1 MGGVAGPMM
10 HLYGDPSLTY
20 NQIKKILSAASQG
33 EIEGTEKTDGYN
45 IYLGY
50 VNGKPRAARN
60 KGDMSKGGMD
70 FGLLAAR
77 EFKGGPAVRKVYLD
91 AFRAYGK
98 ALETLSDKELA
109 SIFGENGEI
118 FYNTEIQ
125 GPSAEQ
131 LVNYDAN
138 VVSMHFVGHKI
149 YNPETDALEVI
160 DASANSAALDRVIDR
175 FEEKL
180 QGESFS
186 VRRTAAL
193 VLNRLSDD
201 YDLNIALNKMQKAGF
216 SGSMTIEEF
225 LESKIM
231 EYLDEKLG
239 YFSDEVKQNAVD
251 RILKK
256 EGSLGIPQIAK
267 GFPAA
272 QRSIISTVI
281 KYGPALKKKY
291 IFPIEDA
298 IHDFSV
304 ELLRGLHSAY
314 ILDNDAEV
322 TRLKNEVAEAIK
334 TIQAYTGPGAEEAH
348 EMLYQQLKKLK
359 HHGNINT
366 AVEGFVF
373 QIGDQVYKFTGNFAP
388 ANQLLG
394 LFKYGKGQK
403 IPPIQRQ
410 SLNEDETYFDH
421 PSAEEVGPVTNEP
434 SNPEDKKFLVLIPG
448 GFKPPHLGHYN
459 LVKSYLDHP
468 SVERV
473 AIVIGDLERTDSSG
487 QVSIGFDEAVR
498 TWKEYGIAEGPN
510 VTFVRAR
517 KRLNKQ
523 GQDYENPMAD
533 AYDIVQEI
541 QPSELKAGNMVIA
554 LGAST
559 KGGDYERAVKFAKS
573 HQPGSKYYRDGLT
586 VTEPPVKVRAEDY
599 TYPAGSKHAGEPIS
613 ATHMRDAIA
622 QNDLEEFKYHMP
634 PQILK
639 SKSDKNLQNLLDT
652 LAGRESFEKHDDPNY
667 DEDTSATPPL
677 NPSAIYNI
685 AEGLDLYHLLEK
697 VVEDD
702 LDVEEAL
709 EEISSMAGGSVEI
722 GVGAGKR
729 DNKKKQ
735 PTIFRENEDEAD
747 IESVKKLIVDFLRE
761 KGPSS
766 YNRISHRLNPKP
778 GPHRQLPELDAALVQ
793 LTDPERDNRVRSYYK
808 SSYAGSIYYLVPEQ
822 QHMVPGADPQA
833 SFLQEN
839 EGVEAM
845 EELIIDYLEE
855 HGPSRIRD
863 MRRSLQPMETHPG
876 SWISAFADL
885 KKSGLADF
893 YYEPNGPTYWYL
905 VDKHH
910 NEVPGSDPQQTLPL
924 QEVEFGGVEYDPEK
938 YPDDM
943 TEEDIVNYLQE
954 NGPSKEYD
962 IYLSHFRRPP
972 NASSRTRAL
981 ANINRFL
988 RPAYESK
995 RTGRIDFHSAGEESP
1010 LDREYGHMGKFW
1022 YLVPEHQHL
1031 VPGSSGQTVMF
1042 EENGGV
1048 SRDQLEALKMQ
1059 IIYYLLAWGPKQDKD
1074 IIQYITK
1081 QARGGHWE
1089 HISEDELRKSV
1100 FASFSELKREG
1111 KLAWRREVG
1120 SHGVKTNW
1128 WYLIPQH
1135 SDLLTQTGEQEE
1147 MFFQEDKGV
1156 RGLPGSN
1163 NPSARDADD
1172 RTNEEDPETG
1182 KTGNVGPKYKIARE
1196 QSEVDEVVNYLL
1208 DVGVFTG

>member
-50 VNGKPRAARN
+50 VNGTPRAARN

-77 EFKGGPAVRKVYLD
+77 EFKGGPQVRKVYLD
-91 AFRAYGK
+91 AFRAYSK
-98 ALETLSDKELA
+98 ALETLSDKELTA
-109 SIFGENGEI
+109 IFGENGEI

-138 VVSMHFVGHKI
+138 VVSLHFVGHKI

-175 FEEKL
+175 FEETL

-193 VLNRLSDD
+193 TLNRLSDD

-267 GFPAA
+267 GFPPA
-272 QRSIISTVI
+272 QRSTISTVI

-304 ELLRGLHSAY
+304 ELLRGLQSAY
-314 ILDNDAEV
+314 ILNNDAEV

-334 TIQAYTGPGAEEAH
+334 IIQAYTGPGADEAH
-348 EMLYQQLKKLK
+348 EILYQQLKKLK

-394 LFKYGKGQK
+394 LFKYGKGEK
-403 IPPIQRQ
+403 IPPLQKQ
-410 SLNEDETYFDH
+410 SLNEAETYFDH

-487 QVSIGFDEAVR
+487 QISIGFDEAVR

-510 VTFVRAR
+510 VTFIRAR

-523 GQDYENPMAD
+523 GQNYENPMAD

-541 QPSELKAGNMVIA
+541 EPSELKAGNMVVA

-573 HQPGSKYYRDGLT
+573 HQPGSRYYRDDLA
-586 VTEPPVKVRAEDY
+586 VTEPPVKVRAEDNV
-599 TYPAGSKHAGEPIS
+599 YPAGSKHAGAPIS
-613 ATHMRDAIA
+613 ATHMREAIA

-652 LAGRESFEKHDDPNY
+652 LAGREAYEKHEVADY
-667 DEDTSATPPL
+667 DEDTTATPPL

-685 AEGLDLYHLLEK
+685 AEGLDLYRLLEK

-702 LDVEEAL
+702 LDVEKAL
-709 EEISSMAGGSVEI
+709 EEISSMAGGDVEI
-722 GVGAGKR
+722 GPVSNK
-729 DNKKKQ
+729 KKKQ
-735 PTIFRENEDEAD
+735 PTIFRENEDEAAV
-747 IESVKKLIVDFLRE
+747 EAMKEQIVDLLRE
-761 KGPSS
+761 KGPIS
-766 YNRISHRLNPKP
+766 YNRMNYAVNPVGPGHSPFDPPLDGNTPGLN
-778 GPHRQLPELDAALVQ
+778 EALRQ
-793 LTDPERDNRVRSYYK
+793 LTDPEGENRVRSYYK
-808 SSYAGSIYYLVPEQ
+808 SAYAGSIYYLVPEH

-833 SFLQEN
+833 SFLQE
-839 EGVEAM
+839 
-845 EELIIDYLEE
+845 
-855 HGPSRIRD
+855 
-863 MRRSLQPMETHPG
+863 
-876 SWISAFADL
+876 
-885 KKSGLADF
+885 
-893 YYEPNGPTYWYL
+893 
-905 VDKHH
+905 
-910 NEVPGSDPQQTLPL
+910 
-924 QEVEFGGVEYDPEK
+924 VEFGGVEYDPK
-938 YPDDM
+938 DYPEDM
-943 TEEDIVNYLQE
+943 PEEDLINYLQE

-962 IYLSHFRRPP
+962 IYLAHAANVVLPP
-972 NASSRTRAL
+972 AGRSLDIRN
-981 ANINRFL
+981 FL
-988 RPAYESK
+988 RPAHQLKEA
-995 RTGRIDFHSAGEESP
+995 GRIEFYNAGEESI
-1010 LDREYGHMGKFW
+1010 LDYEVGHRGKFW
-1022 YLVPEHQHL
+1022 YLIPEHQHL
-1031 VPGSSGQTVMF
+1031 IPGTSGQVAMF

-1048 SRDQLEALKMQ
+1048 SRDQLESLKMQ

-1074 IIQYITK
+1074 IIHYITK

-1111 KLAWRREVG
+1111 KLAWRREKG
-1120 SHGVKTNW
+1120 SHGTMTNW
-1128 WYLIPQH
+1128 WYLLPNH
-1135 SDLLTQTGEQEE
+1135 AELLSTAGDQEE
-1147 MFFQEDKGV
+1147 MFFQED
-1156 RGLPGSN
+1156 RGIRGKPGSN
-1163 NPSARDADD
+1163 DPSTRDADD
-1172 RTNEEDPETG
+1172 RTNEVDPETG
-1182 KTGNVGPKYKIARE
+1182 KSGNVGPKYKIARE
-1196 QSEVDEVVNYLL
+1196 QSEVNEVVNYLL